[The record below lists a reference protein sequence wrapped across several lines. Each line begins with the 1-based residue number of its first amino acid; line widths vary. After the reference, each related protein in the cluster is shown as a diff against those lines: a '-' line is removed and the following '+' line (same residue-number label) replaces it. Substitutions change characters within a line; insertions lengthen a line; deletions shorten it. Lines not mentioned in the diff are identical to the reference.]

1 MTGTIINVI
10 AIILGSLIGIFFGSR
25 LPGKLKD
32 TVLAGMGLFIVGIG
46 LQMFLKT
53 ENALIVLGAIVVG
66 AVLGEW
72 ARLEDAF
79 MTLGA
84 WLEKKFTRG
93 SEGSS
98 SRFVRA
104 FLATTV
110 LFCTGPMAVLGSI
123 SDGLQGDSLTLIIK
137 SVMDGLICVAFA
149 STMGIGVA
157 FSALPV
163 LVYQGSITLLAGQLN
178 SIVTSSMMNELTA
191 TGRSAFDGYWRQQH
205 PGDQKDPR
213 GEFAARAFDRAAD
226 CVCDQPV
233 LILRRAGTGFVR
245 ILRRVGT
252 GFVPAI
258 FFLITNEKAGAR
270 SCPTNLILT

>member
-1 MTGTIINVI
+1 
-10 AIILGSLIGIFFGSR
+10 
-25 LPGKLKD
+25 
-32 TVLAGMGLFIVGIG
+32 MGLFIVGIG

-72 ARLEDAF
+72 ARLEDRIY
-79 MTLGA
+79 GA
-84 WLEKKFTRG
+84 WRLAGKEIHPRVG
-93 SEGSS
+93 GNS

-137 SVMDGLICVAFA
+137 SVMDGLLCVAFA

-191 TGRSAFDGYWRQQH
+191 TGG
-205 PGDQKDPR
+205 
-213 GEFAARAFDRAAD
+213 
-226 CVCDQPV
+226 V
-233 LILRRAGTGFVR
+233 LLMGIGVSSILE
-245 ILRRVGT
+245 IKKIRVGNLL
-252 GFVPAI
+252 PAL
-258 FFLITNEKAGAR
+258 LIA
-270 SCPTNLILT
+270 PLIVYVISLF

>member
-1 MTGTIINVI
+1 MVYRPSICGNAFGETASDRINLQAHNSTLRYNSPLLIRLPRGNHSNMLGTIINVI

-25 LPGKLKD
+25 LPAKLKD

-191 TGRSAFDGYWRQQH
+191 TGG
-205 PGDQKDPR
+205 
-213 GEFAARAFDRAAD
+213 
-226 CVCDQPV
+226 V
-233 LILRRAGTGFVR
+233 LLMGIGVSSILE
-245 ILRRVGT
+245 IKKIRVG
-252 GFVPAI
+252 
-258 FFLITNEKAGAR
+258 
-270 SCPTNLILT
+270 NLLPRF